1 MKPRAWTALA
11 AAATLLSG
19 CAHLDPADRAP
30 RTDPVTRLNPQG
42 PSPWRL
48 DFGDPALAA
57 LLREADSGSLDVKIA
72 LARVARA
79 RAELAEAHAHRAVQ
93 ASIGGEGAGGG
104 TDFHDARSAA
114 TPTFEAGYEVDLW
127 GRLAHAEEAAAHDGA
142 AADDDVTSA
151 RLLVAAETVRAYA
164 ALRVAQETAEAF
176 TRRTAL
182 AERGLALTER
192 RIAEGAAGPA
202 ALAAAR
208 SVLAQSQA
216 GLASAREEQSLQAD
230 RLANLL
236 GRSSVDIR
244 AGSTLTADLP
254 APSTASEI
262 VAGRPDVHA
271 AFSRLQAADAR
282 RAQAVAASQPQFQIT
297 ALLGAPDAS
306 IATLLDARAL
316 AWAVAASLTQSV
328 LDGGA
333 ARARVH
339 AASADADVADLQYR
353 KVVLAGWSE
362 VRAALIDAIRARRE
376 IVAAQLASDDARR
389 AAAVIA
395 ARRQE
400 GVADGLDEVA
410 AESGHEAAQDQL
422 RVARLNAV
430 EARVRLALATGG
442 L

>member
-1 MKPRAWTALA
+1 MSPRAWTALA

-19 CAHLDPADRAP
+19 CAHLDAADRAP
-30 RTDPVTRLNPQG
+30 RTDPVVRLNPQG

-48 DFGDPALAA
+48 DFGDPVLAA
-57 LLREADSGSLDVKIA
+57 LLREADGDSLDVKIA

-79 RAELAEAHAHRAVQ
+79 RAELAEAHAHRSLQ
-93 ASIGGEGAGGG
+93 ASIGGEAAVGG
-104 TDFHDARSAA
+104 TDLHDARSAA
-114 TPTFEAGYEVDLW
+114 TPTFEASYEVDLW
-127 GRLAHAEEAAAHDGA
+127 GRLGRAEEAAAHDGA
-142 AADDDVTSA
+142 AADDDVASA

-164 ALRVAQETAEAF
+164 ALRAAQETADAF

-192 RIAEGAAGPA
+192 RIAEGAAGAP
-202 ALAAAR
+202 ALATAR
-208 SVLAQSQA
+208 SVLVQSQA

-236 GRSSVDIR
+236 GRSTVAIP
-244 AGSTLTADLP
+244 AGSALTPDFA
-254 APSTASEI
+254 APSTAAEI
-262 VAGRPDVHA
+262 VGGRPDVRA
-271 AFSRLQAADAR
+271 ALSRLRAADAR
-282 RAQAVAASQPQFQIT
+282 RAEAVAASQPQFQIT

-306 IATLLDARAL
+306 IATLLDVRAL

-353 KVVLAGWSE
+353 KAVIAGWSE
-362 VRAALIDAIRARRE
+362 VRAALIDTVRAQRD
-376 IVAAQLASDDARR
+376 VAAAKVAGEDARQ
-389 AAAVIA
+389 AAAVA
-395 ARRQE
+395 NTRHQE
-400 GVADGLDEVA
+400 GVADGLEEVA
-410 AESGHEAAQDQL
+410 AEDSREAAQDQL
-422 RVARLNAV
+422 RAAHLNAV